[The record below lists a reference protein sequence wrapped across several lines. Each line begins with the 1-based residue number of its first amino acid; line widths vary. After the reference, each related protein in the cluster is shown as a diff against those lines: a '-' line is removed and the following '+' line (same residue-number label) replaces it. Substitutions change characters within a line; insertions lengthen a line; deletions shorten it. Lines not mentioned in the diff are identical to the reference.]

1 MTASP
6 ALETL
11 SSSMP
16 SGSSFP
22 RQPAKITSSTAANA
36 KSHTFLRISIPFQKN
51 KAPVPTHR
59 GEDLTLHGTTLIIF
73 PLGGKHLSRP
83 VTGTRRS
90 APRGRLQSGC
100 FAPVAEGLHHSPLA
114 SGSSA
119 KLTFSSRFTCV
130 IISQIQLLSSIPC
143 LWAENG
149 IYCFR
154 LNDEGRIAMNRS
166 RSGYVY
172 IVLCAVIFSTMEVML
187 KTVHGVFAPM
197 QITCLRFLV
206 GGILLIPFASR
217 SMKKKNAS
225 LSRKDI
231 GFFAL
236 SGFLCVVIAMSLYQM
251 SVTYTR
257 ASIVAVIFSCN
268 PIFVTVFAH
277 LFLHEDIHRNHI
289 IALILELTAA
299 LIIIDPIH
307 ATLDPTGSVLAI
319 LSAVMFALY
328 SVFGKK
334 RTPRF
339 GGIAVTCLS
348 FLFGAGELVFIL
360 LFGRTAAGASLYGAV
375 GLNLFIDVPLFENI
389 PASAIPALLYIC
401 CINSAAGFVCH
412 MMAMEKTSAQEASLI
427 FFLKPI
433 IAPIFAFLFLKEEI
447 PLNMIVGIVCFLIGS
462 LCAILPGILAQRKL
476 LKAQK

>member
-1 MTASP
+1 
-6 ALETL
+6 
-11 SSSMP
+11 
-16 SGSSFP
+16 
-22 RQPAKITSSTAANA
+22 
-36 KSHTFLRISIPFQKN
+36 
-51 KAPVPTHR
+51 
-59 GEDLTLHGTTLIIF
+59 
-73 PLGGKHLSRP
+73 
-83 VTGTRRS
+83 
-90 APRGRLQSGC
+90 
-100 FAPVAEGLHHSPLA
+100 
-114 SGSSA
+114 
-119 KLTFSSRFTCV
+119 
-130 IISQIQLLSSIPC
+130 
-143 LWAENG
+143 
-149 IYCFR
+149 
-154 LNDEGRIAMNRS
+154 MNRS

-339 GGIAVTCLS
+339 GGIAVTCFS
-348 FLFGAGELVFIL
+348 FLFGSVELLAVL
-360 LFGRTAAGASLYGAV
+360 LLGRTAAVGGLFASL
-375 GLNLFIDVPLFENI
+375 GLGIFVNVPLFSGI
-389 PASAIPALLYIC
+389 PLSALPALAYIC
-401 CINSAAGFVCH
+401 AVNSAAGYVCH
-412 MMAMEKTSAQEASLI
+412 MMALEKTSAQEASLI
-427 FFLKPI
+427 FFLKPM
-433 IAPIFAFLFLKEEI
+433 IAPLFAFLFLREEI
-447 PLNMIVGIVCFLIGS
+447 TANMLLGIVCFLVGS
-462 LCAILPGILAQRKL
+462 GIAILPGLI
-476 LKAQK
+476 AQKKQRA

>member
-1 MTASP
+1 
-6 ALETL
+6 
-11 SSSMP
+11 
-16 SGSSFP
+16 
-22 RQPAKITSSTAANA
+22 
-36 KSHTFLRISIPFQKN
+36 
-51 KAPVPTHR
+51 
-59 GEDLTLHGTTLIIF
+59 
-73 PLGGKHLSRP
+73 
-83 VTGTRRS
+83 
-90 APRGRLQSGC
+90 
-100 FAPVAEGLHHSPLA
+100 
-114 SGSSA
+114 
-119 KLTFSSRFTCV
+119 
-130 IISQIQLLSSIPC
+130 
-143 LWAENG
+143 
-149 IYCFR
+149 
-154 LNDEGRIAMNRS
+154 MNRS
-166 RSGYVY
+166 RSGYIF

-206 GGILLIPFASR
+206 GGVLLIPFAMR
-217 SMKKKNAS
+217 SIRKKNAV
-225 LSRKDI
+225 LTRKDL
-231 GFFAL
+231 GFFACA
-236 SGFLCVVIAMSLYQM
+236 GFLCVVIAMSLYQM

-268 PIFVTVFAH
+268 PIFVTMLAH
-277 LFLHEDIHRNHI
+277 FLLHEEIHKNHV

-307 ATLDPTGSVLAI
+307 ASLDPTGALLAI
-319 LSAVMFALY
+319 LSAAMFSFY

-348 FLFGAGELVFIL
+348 FLFGATELVALL
-360 LFGRTAAGASLYGAV
+360 LFGRTAAGASLYGAL

-389 PASAIPALLYIC
+389 PLSALPALLYIC

-433 IAPIFAFLFLKEEI
+433 IAPIFALIFLKEEI
-447 PLNMIVGIVCFLIGS
+447 PLNMIVGIVCFLAGS

-476 LKAQK
+476 LKAEQK

>member
-1 MTASP
+1 
-6 ALETL
+6 
-11 SSSMP
+11 
-16 SGSSFP
+16 
-22 RQPAKITSSTAANA
+22 
-36 KSHTFLRISIPFQKN
+36 
-51 KAPVPTHR
+51 
-59 GEDLTLHGTTLIIF
+59 
-73 PLGGKHLSRP
+73 
-83 VTGTRRS
+83 
-90 APRGRLQSGC
+90 
-100 FAPVAEGLHHSPLA
+100 
-114 SGSSA
+114 
-119 KLTFSSRFTCV
+119 
-130 IISQIQLLSSIPC
+130 
-143 LWAENG
+143 
-149 IYCFR
+149 
-154 LNDEGRIAMNRS
+154 MNRS

-277 LFLHEDIHRNHI
+277 LFL
-289 IALILELTAA
+289 LILELTAA

-433 IAPIFAFLFLKEEI
+433 LAPIFALLFLKEEI

-462 LCAILPGILAQRKL
+462 LCAILPGILAQRRA

>member
-1 MTASP
+1 
-6 ALETL
+6 
-11 SSSMP
+11 
-16 SGSSFP
+16 
-22 RQPAKITSSTAANA
+22 
-36 KSHTFLRISIPFQKN
+36 
-51 KAPVPTHR
+51 
-59 GEDLTLHGTTLIIF
+59 
-73 PLGGKHLSRP
+73 
-83 VTGTRRS
+83 
-90 APRGRLQSGC
+90 
-100 FAPVAEGLHHSPLA
+100 
-114 SGSSA
+114 
-119 KLTFSSRFTCV
+119 
-130 IISQIQLLSSIPC
+130 
-143 LWAENG
+143 
-149 IYCFR
+149 
-154 LNDEGRIAMNRS
+154 MNRS

-307 ATLDPTGSVLAI
+307 ATLDPTGSVLGI

-433 IAPIFAFLFLKEEI
+433 LAPIFALLFLKEEI

-462 LCAILPGILAQRKL
+462 LCAILPGILAQRRA
-476 LKAQK
+476 LKSQK

>member
-1 MTASP
+1 
-6 ALETL
+6 
-11 SSSMP
+11 
-16 SGSSFP
+16 
-22 RQPAKITSSTAANA
+22 
-36 KSHTFLRISIPFQKN
+36 
-51 KAPVPTHR
+51 
-59 GEDLTLHGTTLIIF
+59 
-73 PLGGKHLSRP
+73 
-83 VTGTRRS
+83 
-90 APRGRLQSGC
+90 
-100 FAPVAEGLHHSPLA
+100 
-114 SGSSA
+114 
-119 KLTFSSRFTCV
+119 
-130 IISQIQLLSSIPC
+130 
-143 LWAENG
+143 
-149 IYCFR
+149 
-154 LNDEGRIAMNRS
+154 MNRS
-166 RSGYVY
+166 RSGYIF

-206 GGILLIPFASR
+206 GGVLLIPFAMR
-217 SMKKKNAS
+217 SIRKKNAV
-225 LSRKDI
+225 LTRKDL
-231 GFFAL
+231 GFFACA
-236 SGFLCVVIAMSLYQM
+236 GFLCVVIAMSLYQM

-268 PIFVTVFAH
+268 PIFVTVLAH
-277 LFLHEDIHRNHI
+277 FLLHEEIHKNHI

-307 ATLDPTGSVLAI
+307 ASLDPTGALLAI
-319 LSAVMFALY
+319 LSAAMFSFY

-348 FLFGAGELVFIL
+348 FLFGATELVALL
-360 LFGRTAAGASLYGAV
+360 LFGRTAAGASLYGAL

-389 PASAIPALLYIC
+389 PLSALPALLYIC

-447 PLNMIVGIVCFLIGS
+447 PLNMIVGIVCFLAGS

-476 LKAQK
+476 LKAEQK